1 MSRPT
6 PVGRI
11 VIRPSDDTKAIIGIT
26 KGADPSLKPGMVYE
40 IRKDDSGVMTL
51 HEVGE
56 SCIRGPI
63 KNEDTRQDAVFSW
76 AHDLGLI
83 FDAMGVQS
91 VATCEELA
99 KIQNLEDALEET
111 EKKVSP
117 EVMQHMQELLTA
129 ESNSSRFFFV
139 DPAMRKPGQAL
150 ISAAASKPKAL
161 EKELSALFCAIDDG
175 SFDEADRMIKAI
187 GEKWTEKLSE
197 LVRAEVSNRRKRF
210 FHKDKESKS

>member
-1 MSRPT
+1 MKST

-11 VIRPSDDTKAIIGIT
+11 VIRPSDETKAIIGIT

-40 IRKDDSGVMTL
+40 IRKDERGVMTL
-51 HEVGE
+51 HEVGD

-63 KNEDTRQDAVFSW
+63 KDEDPRQNAVFSW

-83 FDAMGVQS
+83 FDAMGVQC
-91 VATCEELA
+91 VATIEELA

-117 EVMQHMQELLTA
+117 EVMQHMQELLTT

-139 DPAMRKPGQAL
+139 DPAVRKLGQAL